1 VQRALRFLVADD
13 HPVNRLLVR
22 QVLSRQ
28 WPHSAVVEAED
39 GQAAV
44 QALMQGPA
52 FDLVLMDMVMPVMDG
67 IEATRKIKAS
77 ELRAVR
83 STPVLGLTANVSTT
97 DLERFKAAGLG
108 GLLLKPFDVAQLR
121 AEVLRLMADRL
132 QEEAVP

>member
-1 VQRALRFLVADD
+1 M
-13 HPVNRLLVR
+13 
-22 QVLSRQ
+22 
-28 WPHSAVVEAED
+28 VEAED